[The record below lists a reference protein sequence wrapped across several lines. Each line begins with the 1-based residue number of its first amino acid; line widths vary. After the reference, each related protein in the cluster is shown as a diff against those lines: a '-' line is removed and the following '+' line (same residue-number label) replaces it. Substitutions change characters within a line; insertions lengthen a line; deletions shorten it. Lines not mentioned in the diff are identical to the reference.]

1 AGYRSAAVVSPVR
14 SGLPMLARRRFAGRH
29 RALRPGLAP
38 LRPVPPGCWKAAPG
52 LRWRFPFPRQV
63 AARRPRGGLRPARSP
78 PGSPPAPT
86 GPADVARGAAPAA
99 LFALSPH
106 RFAGRGAARVPVWSV
121 HEVLVLA
128 GSLPPAPH
136 AVG

>member
-1 AGYRSAAVVSPVR
+1 
-14 SGLPMLARRRFAGRH
+14 MLARRRFAGRH

-63 AARRPRGGLRPARSP
+63 AARRPRGGLRPARRP

-86 GPADVARGAAPAA
+86 GRADVARGAAPAA
-99 LFALSPH
+99 VFALSPRSEEH
-106 RFAGRGAARVPVWSV
+106 TSELQSRFD
-121 HEVLVLA
+121 LVCRLLLEKKK
-128 GSLPPAPH
+128 S
-136 AVG
+136 